1 MRIRGA
7 KIEDAA
13 AIARVHVESWKMTY
27 AGIVPQD
34 YLDSLNVA
42 DRAAQWERHVA
53 GGAAAIFVAEDEGG
67 VFGFAAGGRSLHP
80 VADYSAELYAIYL
93 LASHQGRRAGA
104 ALVEEIAGELWR
116 RGFRKM
122 VVWVLRENPACGF
135 YRRLGGV
142 QVGEQSIEIG
152 GKALPEVAFGW
163 ADLRVLCGAESA
175 A

>member
-1 MRIRGA
+1 MKIREA
-7 KIEDAA
+7 VPADAE
-13 AIARVHVESWKMTY
+13 AIAWVHVESWKTTY

-53 GGAAAIFVAEDEGG
+53 EGVAAIFVAEDEGG

-80 VADYSAELYAIYL
+80 VADYDGELYAIYL
-93 LASHQGRRAGA
+93 LASHQGKCAGA
-104 ALVEEIAGELWR
+104 ALVRETAGELWR
-116 RGFRKM
+116 RGFRNM

-152 GKALPEVAFGW
+152 GTALPEVAFGW
-163 ADLRVLCGAESA
+163 ADLRVLCEPES
-175 A
+175 